1 MSKSSFTK
9 QKGAIAWMA
18 GHSVTANLIMLV
30 FLIGG
35 SIMMLRVKQ
44 EIFPEFTMDFVNV
57 SVSYP
62 GAAPEEV
69 EQSIVLPVEEAVEG
83 LDGVK
88 EVTSTANEGSG
99 SVSIELAEGSDLQQL
114 SNEIKNEID
123 RITTF
128 PDEAEE
134 PNVAIA
140 SRKRGVV
147 TLALHGNLDEWT
159 LRSAAETVRDT
170 LLSNSGV
177 TQVELEGAR
186 DYEVTINVPR
196 ETLRLYGLTLNDIAD
211 LVSQS
216 SLDLAGGG
224 VKTATGEILVRV
236 KERRDYAREFENIPI
251 ITTDDGVR
259 VLLGDIATITDGF
272 EEDSDLYAHF
282 DGEPVVLLE
291 VYRIGDQT
299 PIGVS
304 DATMEVVEELRG
316 TLPEGLHLDV
326 MDDHSEI
333 YRQRA
338 ELLVKNLLMGLVL
351 VLLVLG
357 IFLEARLAF
366 WVTLGIPISFL
377 GAFLFFPPLDTTI
390 NMITMFAF
398 IITLGIVVDDAIV
411 VGENI
416 YSHHQRGKSFGV
428 AAIDGARE
436 VAMPVV
442 FSVLTNIVAFMPLF
456 FIPGFMGK
464 VFGVIPIVVI
474 AVFSISLIESLF
486 ILPAHLSHQ
495 KDIHPTG
502 IRGKLHHAQQRFGN
516 AFSSFVENRYS
527 PWIRKVLA
535 WRYVVVVIGLSFMA
549 LIFSYVDSGRM
560 HMILMPRVE
569 SDYAYASVELPY
581 GSPVEQTEKIRQ
593 QVLAAA
599 ERVVAKNGGD
609 QLSKGIYTLVG
620 SGGSHAVEFRVFL
633 TDANTR
639 PISTMQFTQLW
650 REEVGQ
656 LYGIDTSSFAS
667 DRGGPGSGDSITVEL
682 SHRDT
687 DILEAAAERLAGEL
701 REYPQTKDIN
711 DGFQPGKEQFNFTV
725 RPEAQSLGLTS
736 RDVAQQVRGAFYG
749 AEAIRQLRGRHEIKI
764 MVRLP
769 EEQRT
774 SEADIDSLI
783 LMTPNGGE
791 VPLIEAVDIDRDRAF
806 TSISRRNGRR
816 VLNVTADTSDPADAG
831 PILEDIMANVMPQIE
846 AEYPGLSYSFEGRQA
861 DMQESVSAMIIG
873 LLFAVGG
880 VYALLAIPFN
890 SYSQPAIVMVAIPF
904 GIVGAVIGH
913 IIMGYNLSLMSLF
926 GIVALS
932 GVVVND
938 SLVLI
943 DRTNQF
949 RKDGLS
955 PMEAIAQAAT
965 SRFRAI
971 VLTTLTT
978 FGGLFPMIMETSRQA
993 RFMIPMAISLG
1004 FGILFA
1010 TLIILVLVPCLYVIL
1025 EDLKG
1030 QDILETDTE
1039 SDELPAQPAIPQT

>member
-1 MSKSSFTK
+1 MSNDHSSSA
-9 QKGAIAWMA
+9 KGPIAWMA

-35 SIMMLRVKQ
+35 ALVISNVKQ
-44 EIFPEFTMDFVNV
+44 EVFPEFSLDMVNV

-99 SVSIELAEGSDLQQL
+99 TVTIELAEGADLQQL
-114 SNEIKNEID
+114 ANEIKNEID

-128 PDEAEE
+128 PEEAEE

-140 SRKRGVV
+140 SRQRSVV
-147 TLALHGNLDEWT
+147 TLALHGDLDEWT
-159 LRSAAETVRDT
+159 LRSVAETVRDS
-170 LLSNSGV
+170 LLSNPGI

-186 DYEVTINVPR
+186 DYEVTITVPR
-196 ETLRLYGLTLNDIAD
+196 ESLRLYGLTLNDIASI
-211 LVSQS
+211 VSAS

-236 KERRDYAREFENIPI
+236 KERRDYAAEFNNIPV
-251 ITTDDGVR
+251 ITTNDGVR

-272 EEDSDLYAHF
+272 EETSDLYAHF
-282 DGEPVVLLE
+282 NGEPVVLLE
-291 VYRIGDQT
+291 VFRIGNQT

-304 DATMEVVEELRG
+304 DAAMEVVEELRA
-316 TLPEGLHLDV
+316 TLPPGLTLDI
-326 MDDHSEI
+326 MSDNSEI

-351 VLLVLG
+351 VLIVLG
-357 IFLEARLAF
+357 IFLETRLAF

-377 GAFLFFPPLDTTI
+377 GAFMFFPPLDTTI

-416 YSHHQRGKSFGV
+416 YSHHQRGKSFYV
-428 AAIDGARE
+428 AAIDGTRE

-464 VFGVIPIVVI
+464 IFGVIPIVVI
-474 AVFSISLIESLF
+474 GVFSVSLIESLF

-495 KDIHPTG
+495 KDIHPKG
-502 IRGKLHHAQQRFGN
+502 IRGALHNFQQRFSNKFMG
-516 AFSSFVENRYS
+516 FVHNRYG
-527 PWIRKVLA
+527 PALRRVLP

-549 LIFSYVDSGRM
+549 LIFSWVDSGRL
-560 HMILMPRVE
+560 HMILMPRVD
-569 SDYAYASVELPY
+569 SDYAFASVELPY
-581 GSPVEQTEKIRQ
+581 GSPVEETEKIRQ
-593 QVLAAA
+593 QVLSAA
-599 ERVVAKNGGD
+599 ERVVANNGGD
-609 QLSKGIYTLVG
+609 KLSKGIYTLVG
-620 SGGSHAVEFRVFL
+620 SGGSHAVQFRVFL

-639 PISTMQFTQLW
+639 PLSTAQFTQQW
-650 REEVGQ
+650 RQEVGQ
-656 LYGIDTSSFAS
+656 LFGVDTSSFAS

-682 SHRDT
+682 SHRDIAT
-687 DILEAAAERLAGEL
+687 LEAAAERLAHEL
-701 REYPQTKDIN
+701 MEYPQTKDVN
-711 DGFQPGKEQFNFTV
+711 DGFQPGKEQFNFTL

-736 RDVAQQVRGAFYG
+736 QNVAQQVRGAFYG
-749 AEAIRQLRGRHEIKI
+749 AEAKRQLRGRHEIKI
-764 MVRLP
+764 MARLP
-769 EEQRT
+769 KDQRT
-774 SEADIDSLI
+774 SEADVDSLI
-783 LMTPNGGE
+783 IMTPTGGE
-791 VPLIEAVDIDRDRAF
+791 MPLAEAVDIDRDRAF

-816 VLNVTADTSDPADAG
+816 VLNVTADTDDPADAG
-831 PILEDIMANVMPQIE
+831 PIMTDLRTNVLPLLA
-846 AEYPGLSYSFEGRQA
+846 AEYPGLSYGFEGRQA
-861 DMQESVSAMIIG
+861 DMEESVHAMILG
-873 LLFAVGG
+873 LLLAVCG

-943 DRTNQF
+943 DRTNSL
-949 RKDGLS
+949 RAEGL
-955 PMEAIAQAAT
+955 PPVEAIVQAAI

-971 VLTTLTT
+971 ILTTLTT

-1004 FGILFA
+1004 FGILF
-1010 TLIILVLVPCLYVIL
+1010 TTFIVLLLVPCFYLIL
-1025 EDLKG
+1025 EDIKGRKLKATNTIT
-1030 QDILETDTE
+1030 QPPLTNATET
-1039 SDELPAQPAIPQT
+1039 L